1 MYLLEQNTFRLENK
15 NKLTQEGPVF
25 PLEETIE
32 IDLKKMQ
39 CKKKQKAI
47 GQNME

>member
-1 MYLLEQNTFRLENK
+1 MYLLEQHFPTGK
-15 NKLTQEGPVF
+15 QPQKLTQGPVF

-39 CKKKQKAI
+39 CKKTKSY
-47 GQNME
+47 

>member
-1 MYLLEQNTFRLENK
+1 MYLLGQHFPTGK
-15 NKLTQEGPVF
+15 QPHKLTQEGPVF

-39 CKKKQKAI
+39 CKKTKSY
-47 GQNME
+47 